1 MSRHPSPTIVLTL
14 FASLALSAC
23 AQPVVSPPPNQI
35 PVPAPTP
42 TQSTMTMT
50 PEDAWDAFAQVADNS
65 CQEAYTGLVEE
76 DVAGPDVG
84 KLKVRLTYDQ
94 AGENSLAS
102 IAPNGDAGMVEY
114 NEFFACEADFLFM
127 TLDEN
132 GSSQVIP
139 EYSPDWPIDI
149 TFDGATGTY
158 VTAQVMEDGSVRN
171 LVYTVTNN
179 LFTSV
184 DDVDRGSTTTLTYG
198 QPNATLTQT
207 VNDFWDDYWGY

>member
-1 MSRHPSPTIVLTL
+1 MSRQKLLSSVFALFVSVALT
-14 FASLALSAC
+14 AC
-23 AQPVVSPPPNQI
+23 AQPIVNQQPNQV

-50 PEDAWDAFAQVADNS
+50 PEDTWDAVAQEADNS
-65 CQEAYTGLVEE
+65 SQEAYTGLVEE

-84 KLKVRLTYDQ
+84 KLKVRLTFAQ

-102 IAPNGDAGMVEY
+102 IAPNGDTDMLQF

-132 GSSQVIP
+132 GSAQVIP

-149 TFDGATGTY
+149 TFDATTGTY
-158 VTAQVMEDGSVRN
+158 ITAQTMEDGSVRN
-171 LVYTVTNN
+171 LVYPVTNN

-184 DDVDRGSTTTLTYG
+184 ADLDLGSTPTLPSG
-198 QPNATLTQT
+198 QPNATLTQA
-207 VNDFWDDYWGY
+207 VNDFWDAYFAN

>member
-1 MSRHPSPTIVLTL
+1 MPHRSSLSVGLTL
-14 FASLALSAC
+14 FVALALSAC
-23 AQPVVSPPPNQI
+23 AQPIVNQQPNQV

-84 KLKVRLTYDQ
+84 KLKVRLTFDQ

-102 IAPNGDAGMVEY
+102 IAPNGVAEMVEY

-132 GSSQVIP
+132 GSAQVIP

-149 TFDGATGTY
+149 SFDATTGTY
-158 VTAQVMEDGSVRN
+158 ITAQVLEDGSVRN
-171 LVYTVTNN
+171 LVYTLTNN

-184 DDVDRGSTTTLTYG
+184 DDVDLGSTTTLTYG
-198 QPNATLTQT
+198 QPNATLTQA
-207 VNDFWDDYWGY
+207 VNDFWDAYFAN